1 MVWNTVNGISLEF
14 KDVLIENA
22 EAAVKVN
29 GSYTNADNTPLGTA
43 DLKADVLRG
52 NVPAVWKYMP
62 LVVGNDTITWLR
74 YGLLEGKATGGQAV
88 LKGPLHEFPFHESKE
103 HHFLVSV
110 NAEDVLLDVY
120 PNILDNPKASPKRG
134 AIWPL
139 FEKVG
144 GVVKFEGDGM
154 ADRKSVV

>member
-22 EAAVKVN
+22 DAAVKVN

-74 YGLLEGKATGGQAV
+74 YGLPRV
-88 LKGPLHEFPFHESKE
+88 
-103 HHFLVSV
+103 
-110 NAEDVLLDVY
+110 
-120 PNILDNPKASPKRG
+120 
-134 AIWPL
+134 
-139 FEKVG
+139 
-144 GVVKFEGDGM
+144 
-154 ADRKSVV
+154 